1 MNAETGT
8 SMNGEIKYY
17 YKCGGRKNRNGCTK
31 KTLRKD
37 ELEQL
42 VIDTTILILDNN
54 DNLSAIADKIM
65 TVHEAKMRDQ
75 SILILLRQEEQ
86 STQKAINNLLNAIQQ
101 GIITE
106 STKKRIED
114 LEDQLQSS
122 RIKIHAEQTEIENQL
137 TKEKIIDYLKTGIN
151 KKPQIMLNLLI
162 NKIILYDDKI
172 EIHYNYTEN
181 HDPDGN
187 DRDFVLYA
195 ALIQDIKKQTKPN
208 LIVQLS
214 LSWLPLADSNC
225 RHCG

>member
-1 MNAETGT
+1 
-8 SMNGEIKYY
+8 MNGEIKYY

-137 TKEKIIDYLKTGIN
+137 TKEKIIDRKSTR
-151 KKPQIMLNLLI
+151 LNSS
-162 NKIILYDDKI
+162 
-172 EIHYNYTEN
+172 H
-181 HDPDGN
+181 
-187 DRDFVLYA
+187 R
-195 ALIQDIKKQTKPN
+195 
-208 LIVQLS
+208 
-214 LSWLPLADSNC
+214 
-225 RHCG
+225 

>member
-1 MNAETGT
+1 
-8 SMNGEIKYY
+8 
-17 YKCGGRKNRNGCTK
+17 
-31 KTLRKD
+31 
-37 ELEQL
+37 
-42 VIDTTILILDNN
+42 
-54 DNLSAIADKIM
+54 M

-75 SILILLRQEEQ
+75 SVLNFLRQEEQ
-86 STQKAINNLLNAIQQ
+86 TTQKAIDNLLNAIQQ

-114 LEDQLQSS
+114 LEEQLQSI
-122 RIKIHAEQTEIENQL
+122 RQKIHSEETKIGNQL
-137 TKEKIIDYLKTGIN
+137 TKEKIIDYLKNGIK

-181 HDPDGN
+181 HDPDGSN
-187 DRDFVLYA
+187 RDFILYA
-195 ALIQDIKKQTKPN
+195 TLVQDIKKQTKPN